1 VANDARAPTGDEPQA
16 GPIFMSNETSQTLQR
31 PTEVQLSE
39 FVRTVRGSFRQLHH
53 HPAISWITP
62 QLPVKLLQADGGESL
77 WLGDRRLEAGA
88 GGARSSVFT
97 AIELPADLVLSR
109 SLVLPGLSQA
119 DLRDAIALEVRDSN
133 PFDPADLVWG
143 YRAQAAGPEQVQVTA
158 VLAARRL
165 AVQHIE
171 RVQPQSV
178 EAAPPEVWAMVDDG
192 PPIVLQGFG
201 EGLRARRA
209 ARGRLLAYGLIV
221 LGLMLATAVAVT
233 PAVQLRLRT
242 LQAVAAYQALQ
253 QRAGPAVAER
263 EALLRGREDLA
274 GLREVMGEHVDPM
287 VALDVLTELIPD
299 DTWLQRVQAQGT
311 RFTLSGQTPNA
322 AALMNTLSSHPGL
335 RDVRAPSAA
344 TRGYGS
350 NRESFVVE
358 FTIAPELLQRAAGS
372 GMPATVAVAVPAAAV
387 APVAAA
393 SAAALPA
400 SAAQAAAS
408 APAAAVP
415 ATAASVAP
423 VPVASAAAKPVGP
436 VFSTGMPAPSA
447 RPQR

>member
-1 VANDARAPTGDEPQA
+1 
-16 GPIFMSNETSQTLQR
+16 MSNETSQTLQR

-39 FVRTVRGSFRQLHH
+39 FARMVRGSFRQLNH
-53 HPAISWITP
+53 HPALSWITP
-62 QLPVKLLQADGGESL
+62 QLPVRLLQADGGESI
-77 WLGDRRLEAGA
+77 WLGDRKLEEGT
-88 GGARSSVFT
+88 GGARSAPFT
-97 AIELPADLVLSR
+97 AIELPSDLALSR
-109 SLVLPGLSQA
+109 SLVLPLLSEA

-143 YRAQAAGPEQVQVTA
+143 YRTQARGAEQVHVTA
-158 VLAARRL
+158 VLASRRL
-165 AVQHIE
+165 VLRHIE
-171 RVQPQSV
+171 RVLPQAV
-178 EAAPPEVWAMVDDG
+178 EAAPPEVWAIADDG

-201 EGLRARRA
+201 ESLRARRA
-209 ARGRLLAYGLIV
+209 VRGRLLAYGLIAF
-221 LGLMLATAVAVT
+221 GLMLATAVAVT
-233 PAVQLRLRT
+233 PAVQLRLRM
-242 LQAVAAYQALQ
+242 LQGAAAYQAVQ

-274 GLREVMGEHVDPM
+274 ALREVMGEHVDPM
-287 VALDVLTELIPD
+287 VALDILTQLIPD

-358 FTIAPELLQRAAGS
+358 FTIDPHLLQRGAQG
-372 GMPATVAVAVPAAAV
+372 GVPGAVAAPAPAL
-387 APVAAA
+387 AA
-393 SAAALPA
+393 SATPRPVGAASSAALPA
-400 SAAQAAAS
+400 S
-408 APAAAVP
+408 
-415 ATAASVAP
+415 
-423 VPVASAAAKPVGP
+423 
-436 VFSTGMPAPSA
+436 SA